1 MLPAV
6 VLFAFSIA
14 IPIFY
19 TAYLSLRTVKVSGLG
34 LGPDSRKEVWNGLSN
49 YAETLTDHD
58 FLSSVGRVLLYGLL
72 VIPIMLGLAL
82 LFALLLD
89 STRARARRF
98 SRIVIF
104 MPYAVPAVISSLLWG
119 FLYLPSI
126 SPFDYAARSAGFELA
141 QPLEPNLV
149 LFAIAN
155 IAVWGAPAST

>member
-1 MLPAV
+1 MTAVTNDRAPGAGPTIPDRKRKGVSGRRTSAPYLFMLPAV

-89 STRARARRF
+89 STRAR
-98 SRIVIF
+98 
-104 MPYAVPAVISSLLWG
+104 PAGS
-119 FLYLPSI
+119 
-126 SPFDYAARSAGFELA
+126 
-141 QPLEPNLV
+141 
-149 LFAIAN
+149 
-155 IAVWGAPAST
+155 PASSSSCPTPYRQ